1 MALVFGGFVFPF
13 TAFVI
18 FYLLT
23 YIALKSKGKIFRSR
37 YKYVKKEDTYN
48 NKFDEMLTLTTNNF
62 PSSGVHLKS
71 AKNKP
76 RQKNSEVFISN
87 QARFQNSISSRENKL
102 AKSICLVFIAFVF
115 SWLPYALIT
124 ILAQFGSNI
133 QNYIT
138 PYTTSL
144 PALFAKFS
152 SVYNPVLY
160 VLTNND
166 CKNYIKK
173 MIKS

>member
-13 TAFVI
+13 TAFVL
-18 FYLLT
+18 FYFLT
-23 YIALKSKGKIFRSR
+23 YVALKSKGKIFRSR
-37 YKYVKKEDTYN
+37 YKYVKKEDTN
-48 NKFDEMLTLTTNNF
+48 NNYKFDETLTLTTTNF
-62 PSSGVHLKS
+62 PSNGVHLKS
-71 AKNKP
+71 VNHKS

-87 QARFQNSISSRENKL
+87 QVRFQNSISSRENKL

-115 SWLPYALIT
+115 SWLPYALVT

-144 PALFAKFS
+144 PDRK
-152 SVYNPVLY
+152 SVV
-160 VLTNND
+160 
-166 CKNYIKK
+166 
-173 MIKS
+173 